1 MAKKIDLRRDYALRV
16 ANGARP
22 SRRGEYIRLLIA
34 GVIAIS
40 FIVTGAAHLPMK
52 AADRNDL
59 PVPVG
64 ALPRLEPVLV
74 RAAHTVPAAVTTVA
88 HNVPAAVRSV
98 RRGSFVPAIT
108 SAFRAT
114 AREAILMRDGLMP
127 RVPGKF
133 APAEVGEVVPIS
145 LTQYCNKG
153 ETRRGRL
160 ARQGIVAADP
170 RIFPLARYVEV
181 FLGDKYLGR
190 YLVDDTGGN
199 VLGATLDI
207 WTPSCSEAERF
218 GRRSGKAILVA
229 TEDEQGPPPTAP
241 VRWDG
246 IAKR

>member
-1 MAKKIDLRRDYALRV
+1 MTKNPELKRDYALRV

-34 GVIAIS
+34 GVFAIV
-40 FIVTGAAHLPMK
+40 FILTGAAHLPMR
-52 AADRNDL
+52 AADKNANL

-64 ALPRLEPVLV
+64 ALPRLEPVIV
-74 RAAHTVPAAVTTVA
+74 RAAHTVPAS
-88 HNVPAAVRSV
+88 VRSI
-98 RRGSFVPAIT
+98 RHGSFVPAIA

-114 AREAILMRDGLMP
+114 AREAMAMRDGLMP
-127 RVPGKF
+127 RIPGKF

-145 LTQYCNKG
+145 ITQYCVKG
-153 ETRRGRL
+153 ETRRGRYV
-160 ARQGIVAADP
+160 RPGIVAADP

-199 VLGATLDI
+199 VLGATLDM
-207 WTPSCSEAERF
+207 WTPSCAEAERF
-218 GRRSGKAILVA
+218 GRHSGKAILVA
-229 TEDEQGPPPTAP
+229 REDEHSPPPAVP
-241 VRWDG
+241 ARWDG

>member
-1 MAKKIDLRRDYALRV
+1 MTKKPLLRRDYALRV

-34 GVIAIS
+34 GVLAIV

-52 AADRNDL
+52 AADYKDI

-64 ALPRLEPVLV
+64 ALPRLEPVV
-74 RAAHTVPAAVTTVA
+74 VKAAHTIPV
-88 HNVPAAVRSV
+88 AVRSI
-98 RRGSFVPAIT
+98 RRGSFLPAVA

-114 AREAILMRDGLMP
+114 AREAMAMRDGLMP
-127 RVPGKF
+127 RMPGKF
-133 APAEVGEVVPIS
+133 APAEVGEVVAIS
-145 LTQYCNKG
+145 LTQYCNHG
-153 ETRRGRL
+153 ETRRGRI

-181 FLGDKYLGR
+181 FLGEKYLGR

-199 VLGATLDI
+199 VLGATLDM
-207 WTPSCSEAERF
+207 WTPSCDEAQRF
-218 GRRSGKAILVA
+218 GRRSGKAILIA
-229 TEDEQGPPPTAP
+229 REDEQSPPPADP

-246 IAKR
+246 LAKR

>member
-1 MAKKIDLRRDYALRV
+1 MIDITSRRDYALRV

-34 GVIAIS
+34 GVFAIG
-40 FIVTGAAHLPMK
+40 FIVTGAAQLPMK
-52 AADRNDL
+52 AATFRES

-64 ALPRLEPVLV
+64 ALPRLTPVV
-74 RAAHTVPAAVTTVA
+74 VKAAHSFPT
-88 HNVPAAVRSV
+88 AVREI
-98 RRGSFVPAIT
+98 RRSSFVPAI
-108 SAFRAT
+108 ANALRAT
-114 AREAILMRDGLMP
+114 AREAILMRDGLIP
-127 RVPGKF
+127 RIPGKF
-133 APAEVGEVVPIS
+133 FKAEAGEEVPVS
-145 LTQYCNKG
+145 LTQYCVKG
-153 ETRRGRL
+153 ETRRGR
-160 ARQGIVAADP
+160 AVREGIVAADP

-207 WTPSCSEAERF
+207 WTPSCSEASRF
-218 GRRSGKAILVA
+218 GRRMGKAILVA
-229 TEDEQGPPPTAP
+229 SDDEGAPPPAIP

>member
-1 MAKKIDLRRDYALRV
+1 MTKKPELRRDYALRV

-34 GVIAIS
+34 GVLAIA
-40 FIVTGAAHLPMK
+40 FIVTGAAHLPMR
-52 AADRNDL
+52 AADHSDI
-59 PVPVG
+59 PIPVG
-64 ALPRLEPVLV
+64 VLPRLEPVIV
-74 RAAHTVPAAVTTVA
+74 RAARTVPAS
-88 HNVPAAVRSV
+88 VRSV
-98 RRGSFVPAIT
+98 RHGSFVPAIA

-127 RVPGKF
+127 RMPGKF

-145 LTQYCNKG
+145 LTQYCDRG
-153 ETRRGRL
+153 ETRRGRYV
-160 ARQGIVAADP
+160 RPGIVAADP

-199 VLGATLDI
+199 VLGATLDV
-207 WTPSCSEAERF
+207 WTPSCSEAQRF

-229 TEDEQGPPPTAP
+229 REDEDSPRPADP
-241 VRWDG
+241 VRFDG
-246 IAKR
+246 LARR

>member
-1 MAKKIDLRRDYALRV
+1 MTKKPESKRLYALRV

-34 GVIAIS
+34 GVFAIV
-40 FIVTGAAHLPMK
+40 FIVTGAAHLPIR
-52 AADRNDL
+52 AADHTNI

-64 ALPRLEPVLV
+64 PLPRLEPVIV
-74 RAAHTVPAAVTTVA
+74 RAAHTVPSSI
-88 HNVPAAVRSV
+88 RSI
-98 RRGSFVPAIT
+98 RRGSFVPAIA

-127 RVPGKF
+127 RMPGKF

-145 LTQYCNKG
+145 ITQYCVKG
-153 ETRRGRL
+153 ETRRGRYV
-160 ARQGIVAADP
+160 RPGIVAADP

-199 VLGATLDI
+199 VLGATLDM
-207 WTPSCSEAERF
+207 WTPSCSEAVRF
-218 GRRSGKAILVA
+218 GRHSGKAILLA
-229 TEDEQGPPPTAP
+229 REDEHAPPPAVP
-241 VRWDG
+241 VRWEG

>member
-1 MAKKIDLRRDYALRV
+1 MTKKPGLRRDYALRI

-22 SRRGEYIRLLIA
+22 SRRGEYVRLLIA
-34 GVIAIS
+34 GVVAIA
-40 FIVTGAAHLPMK
+40 FIVTGAAHLPMN
-52 AADRNDL
+52 AADRSEI

-64 ALPRLEPVLV
+64 ALPRLEPVIV
-74 RAAHTVPAAVTTVA
+74 RAAHTVPTTV
-88 HNVPAAVRSV
+88 RSI
-98 RRGSFVPAIT
+98 RRGSFVPALA

-114 AREAILMRDGLMP
+114 AREAMAMRDGLMP
-127 RVPGKF
+127 RMPGKF
-133 APAEVGEVVPIS
+133 APAEVGEVVSIS
-145 LTQYCNKG
+145 LTQYCNHG
-153 ETRRGRL
+153 ETRRGRI

-199 VLGATLDI
+199 VLGATLDL
-207 WTPSCSEAERF
+207 WTPSCSEAVRF

-229 TEDEQGPPPTAP
+229 SGDENAPPPAEP
-241 VRWDG
+241 IRWDG

>member
-1 MAKKIDLRRDYALRV
+1 MTKNPELKRDYALRV

-34 GVIAIS
+34 GVFAIV

-52 AADRNDL
+52 AADRSDI
-59 PVPVG
+59 PMPVG
-64 ALPRLEPVLV
+64 ALPRLEPVIV
-74 RAAHTVPAAVTTVA
+74 RAAQTVPVS
-88 HNVPAAVRSV
+88 VRSI
-98 RRGSFVPAIT
+98 RRGSFVPAIA

-145 LTQYCNKG
+145 LTQYCVKG
-153 ETRRGRL
+153 ETRRGRYV
-160 ARQGIVAADP
+160 RPGIVAADP

-207 WTPSCSEAERF
+207 WTPSCSEAQRF
-218 GRRSGKAILVA
+218 GRRLGKAILVA
-229 TEDEQGPPPTAP
+229 REDEHSPPPTDP
-241 VRWDG
+241 TRWDG

>member
-1 MAKKIDLRRDYALRV
+1 MRKDVLSRRGYALRV

-34 GVIAIS
+34 GCFAIV
-40 FIVTGAAHLPMK
+40 FIVTGAAHLPMR
-52 AADRNDL
+52 AATFKES

-64 ALPRLEPVLV
+64 ALPRLEPVV
-74 RAAHTVPAAVTTVA
+74 GAAA
-88 HNVPAAVRSV
+88 RSV
-98 RRGSFVPAIT
+98 PGTVRLISHNGFLPAI
-108 SAFRAT
+108 ANAMRAT
-114 AREAILMRDGLMP
+114 AREAIFMRDGLIP
-127 RVPGKF
+127 WIPGKF
-133 APAEVGEVVPIS
+133 APALPGEEVPVS
-145 LTQYCNKG
+145 LTQYCDKG

-160 ARQGIVAADP
+160 VRSGIVAADP

-207 WTPSCSEAERF
+207 WTPSCNEAARF
-218 GRRSGKAILVA
+218 GRRLGKAILVA
-229 TEDEQGPPPTAP
+229 SKAESTPRRAGLGRQ
-241 VRWDG
+241 DG

>member
-1 MAKKIDLRRDYALRV
+1 MTKTPGLRRDYALRI

-22 SRRGEYIRLLIA
+22 SRRGEYVRLLIA
-34 GVIAIS
+34 GVVAIA
-40 FIVTGAAHLPMK
+40 FIVTGAAHLPMN
-52 AADRNDL
+52 AADRSEI

-64 ALPRLEPVLV
+64 ALPRLEPVIV
-74 RAAHTVPAAVTTVA
+74 RAAHTVPTTV
-88 HNVPAAVRSV
+88 RSI
-98 RRGSFVPAIT
+98 RRGSFVPALA

-114 AREAILMRDGLMP
+114 AREAMAMRDGLMP
-127 RVPGKF
+127 RMPGKF
-133 APAEVGEVVPIS
+133 APAEVGEVVSIS
-145 LTQYCNKG
+145 LTQYCNHG
-153 ETRRGRL
+153 ETRRGRI

-207 WTPSCSEAERF
+207 WTPSCSEAVRF
-218 GRRSGKAILVA
+218 GRRTGKAILVA
-229 TEDEQGPPPTAP
+229 HEEENSPPPAEP
-241 VRWDG
+241 IRWDG

>member
-1 MAKKIDLRRDYALRV
+1 MTKNPELRRDYALRV

-34 GVIAIS
+34 GVFAIA
-40 FIVTGAAHLPMK
+40 FIATGAAHLPTK
-52 AADRNDL
+52 AADRSDI

-64 ALPRLEPVLV
+64 ALPRLEPVIV
-74 RAAHTVPAAVTTVA
+74 RAAHTVPST
-88 HNVPAAVRSV
+88 VRSI
-98 RRGSFVPAIT
+98 RHGSFVPAIA

-145 LTQYCNKG
+145 ITQYCVRG
-153 ETRRGRL
+153 ETRRGRYV
-160 ARQGIVAADP
+160 RPGIVAADP

-199 VLGATLDI
+199 VLGATLDM
-207 WTPSCSEAERF
+207 WTPSCSEAQRF

-229 TEDEQGPPPTAP
+229 REDENSPPPTEP
-241 VRWDG
+241 VRFDG
-246 IAKR
+246 LAKR

>member
-1 MAKKIDLRRDYALRV
+1 MTKKPALRRDYALRV

-22 SRRGEYIRLLIA
+22 SRRGEYTRLLLA
-34 GVIAIS
+34 GVFAIA
-40 FIVTGAAHLPMK
+40 FIVTGAAHLPIN
-52 AADRNDL
+52 AADRSGL
-59 PVPVG
+59 PIPVG

-74 RAAHTVPAAVTTVA
+74 RAAHTVPGAVK
-88 HNVPAAVRSV
+88 SIS
-98 RRGSFVPAIT
+98 RGNFVPAIA

-114 AREAILMRDGLMP
+114 AREAMLMRDGLMP
-127 RVPGKF
+127 RMPGKF

-145 LTQYCNKG
+145 LTQYCNHG
-153 ETRRGRL
+153 ETRRGRI

-207 WTPSCSEAERF
+207 WTPSCGEAQRF

-229 TEDEQGPPPTAP
+229 TENEQGPPPADP
-241 VRWDG
+241 IRWDG

>member
-1 MAKKIDLRRDYALRV
+1 MTKKPELKRIYALRV

-34 GVIAIS
+34 GVFAIV
-40 FIVTGAAHLPMK
+40 FIVTGAVHLPNR
-52 AADRNDL
+52 AEDHTNI
-59 PVPVG
+59 PIPVG
-64 ALPRLEPVLV
+64 ALPRLEPVIV
-74 RAAHTVPAAVTTVA
+74 RAAHTVPSSI
-88 HNVPAAVRSV
+88 RSI
-98 RRGSFVPAIT
+98 RRGSFVPAIA

-127 RVPGKF
+127 RMPGKF

-145 LTQYCNKG
+145 ITQYCVKG
-153 ETRRGRL
+153 ETRRGRYV
-160 ARQGIVAADP
+160 RPGIVAADP

-199 VLGATLDI
+199 VLGATLDM
-207 WTPSCSEAERF
+207 WTPSCSEAVRF
-218 GRRSGKAILVA
+218 GRHSGKAILVA
-229 TEDEQGPPPTAP
+229 REDEQAPPPAVP
-241 VRWDG
+241 VRWEG